1 MEKRATEFVGWRYIA
16 QSIIHYTSS
25 HLGWYCQRTEGSF
38 FRTAPGW
45 IRGRFLSY
53 FAKELLFHWFSELN
67 LCHQASHRK
76 KPRHDTPSFAPCRKG
91 KTKKKKKELRVLS
104 FAKGCAPW
112 SLGGFFVDWPDIVP
126 VHWIPTLYTAAFH
139 CVRLN
144 KRYWHIGCETCALW
158 DHIETSFGDAALLK
172 IWQISTFRPFQ

>member
-91 KTKKKKKELRVLS
+91 KTKKKKKKNCGFWASPKAAPLDLLEVFLSIDLTLSLSIEFLHCTQLHFIVSDWTNDTDILGVRHVLCGITS
-104 FAKGCAPW
+104 KPH
-112 SLGGFFVDWPDIVP
+112 S
-126 VHWIPTLYTAAFH
+126 
-139 CVRLN
+139 
-144 KRYWHIGCETCALW
+144 ETQLC
-158 DHIETSFGDAALLK
+158 
-172 IWQISTFRPFQ
+172 